1 MSENLLDRLAEIRE
15 KQGRTPIDGTR
26 IQDDPLADWTPPTPT
41 APPEYIHEDP
51 DEEPEKEVSPL
62 VRAAL
67 PEPKSLP
74 QIPIPDLAVLDSL
87 ASYQGH
93 DVKLNDSETR
103 QVKAVIVRALQRD
116 LRDKM
121 SALKSLEPRRQ
132 RKSKPAQPRL
142 PKSIQVQGPTGPP
155 TTVHD
160 PETIAAVVAGAKR
173 RGRPRGSLLK

>member
-15 KQGRTPIDGTR
+15 KQGREPIDGTR
-26 IQDDPLADWTPPTPT
+26 IQGFAETPPPEWTPPTQT
-41 APPEYIHEDP
+41 EPPWHEDP

-67 PEPKSLP
+67 PEPKLLP

-103 QVKAVIVRALQRD
+103 QVKSVIVRALQRD

-121 SALKSLEPRRQ
+121 SALKSLTPRRQ
-132 RKSKPAQPRL
+132 RKPKPAQI
-142 PKSIQVQGPTGPP
+142 SGPGEAPAP
-155 TTVHD
+155 
-160 PETIAAVVAGAKR
+160 KR

>member
-15 KQGRTPIDGTR
+15 KQGREPIDGTR
-26 IQDDPLADWTPPTPT
+26 IQGFGPDTEPPPGWTAPDMTPPPQ
-41 APPEYIHEDP
+41 YEDS

-67 PEPKSLP
+67 PEKPPVQPLP
-74 QIPIPDLAVLDSL
+74 QIPMPDLAVLDSL

-103 QVKAVIVRALQRD
+103 QVKAVIVKALQRD

-132 RKSKPAQPRL
+132 RKSKPAQI
-142 PKSIQVQGPTGPP
+142 SGPGEAPAP
-155 TTVHD
+155 
-160 PETIAAVVAGAKR
+160 KR